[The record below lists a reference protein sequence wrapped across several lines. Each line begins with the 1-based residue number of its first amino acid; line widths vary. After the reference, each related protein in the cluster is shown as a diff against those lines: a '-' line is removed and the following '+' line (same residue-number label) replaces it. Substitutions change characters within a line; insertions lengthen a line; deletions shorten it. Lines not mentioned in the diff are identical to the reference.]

1 MTLFVRDNNNGK
13 NCIMTL
19 ICELLK
25 IQFHYKQYDFDE
37 KPGNYMRSKQLE
49 LDCEKLLYSR
59 KGSIV

>member
-13 NCIMTL
+13 SCIMTL

-37 KPGNYMRSKQLE
+37 KPGNSVKESKLSQKREIDTKTRLT
-49 LDCEKLLYSR
+49 L
-59 KGSIV
+59 